1 MEHVFVGFGFGPI
14 QAGLFACE
22 AYRSGRFGRM
32 AVAEIDG
39 DLVRAVRDNGGRYAV
54 NVAGPE
60 GIEMQTVEG
69 VELLDPNVAG
79 DRETLCGVLGQATE
93 IVTSLPSVDFY
104 ARGQASPASFI
115 AQGLQDEAG
124 PAVLVYAA
132 ENHNHAAEI
141 LAQRVDAFLGAKQGR
156 PRQFLNTVIGKMSQ
170 VVTEPQRIA
179 RLGLTPIAPG
189 VGRAFLVEQFNRIL
203 VSRAT
208 LGRAGPGIG
217 TFIEK
222 DDLLPFEEAKL
233 YGHNAIHALLAY
245 VGATRGYERMADVR
259 QDAELMG
266 IARTAF
272 LEESGAALIARY
284 AGVDQLFTPEG
295 WRDYADDLL
304 ERMTNPWLDDTIER
318 AGRDPIRKLGFEDR
332 IFGTMQRVL
341 ACGRQPAG
349 MALAAAAAVLAVLK
363 APDGYGFNAA
373 ARITGPA
380 GLTADAINM
389 VLRGAW
395 TGREWGD
402 TERQLLHW
410 TTEAVERL
418 GHLAR

>member
-1 MEHVFVGFGFGPI
+1 
-14 QAGLFACE
+14 
-22 AYRSGRFGRM
+22 
-32 AVAEIDG
+32 
-39 DLVRAVRDNGGRYAV
+39 
-54 NVAGPE
+54 
-60 GIEMQTVEG
+60 MQTVEG

-79 DRETLCGVLGQATE
+79 DRDALCEGLSQATE

-115 AQGLQDEAG
+115 AQGLRDEAG
-124 PAVLVYAA
+124 PAALVYAA
-132 ENHNHAAEI
+132 ENHNHAAEM
-141 LAQRVDAFLGAKQGR
+141 LAQRVDAFLEGKPGR

-170 VVTEPQRIA
+170 VVTEPQRIV
-179 RLGLTPIAPG
+179 RLGLAPIAPG

-203 VSRAT
+203 VSRTT
-208 LGRAGPGIG
+208 LDGAEPGIG

-245 VGATRGYERMADVR
+245 VGAARGHERMADVR
-259 QDAELMG
+259 QDAELME

-284 AGVDQLFTPEG
+284 AGVDPLFTPEG

-318 AGRDPIRKLGFEDR
+318 AGRDPIRKLGLEDR

-349 MALAAAAAVLAVLK
+349 MALAAGAAVLAVLQV
-363 APDGYGFNAA
+363 PDRHGFDAA
-373 ARITGPA
+373 ARVTGPDT
-380 GLTADAINM
+380 LTADAINT
-389 VLRGAW
+389 VLRRAW
-395 TGREWGD
+395 AGREWGD
-402 TERQLLHW
+402 NERQLARW
-410 TTEAVERL
+410 TTEAVARL